1 MMITNQKA
9 IVLVE

>member
-1 MMITNQKA
+1 MITNQKA